1 EEPGDTTSGFQS
13 GAIYVYF
20 GGATLSSTPTPDV
33 IIQGATS
40 SNLDTGDVNGD
51 GISDLLAPA
60 SGKVRVFFG
69 GTDFQA
75 RVGVPDIVANAE
87 FTAGGNAVAYLGDVN
102 GDGFGDVAVSNSAAK
117 TTANAITGAVYIYR
131 GSATLSG
138 TLAATAAAATIW
150 GAGGEFD
157 KFGSSIALVGGTTQ
171 DILVGAPWAA
181 GGTTAAP
188 LADGGNIYRFSLAP
202 APAGTP
208 TPLAV
213 GTILTTADAI
223 KNYPID
229 LMSGE
234 YGRNLAIGGRM
245 FFAGA
250 PLLDRENGVAY
261 LTDVDSGLGGGVGG
275 GVGGIGGGGG
285 GHVH

>member
-1 EEPGDTTSGFQS
+1 
-13 GAIYVYF
+13 
-20 GGATLSSTPTPDV
+20 
-33 IIQGATS
+33 
-40 SNLDTGDVNGD
+40 
-51 GISDLLAPA
+51 
-60 SGKVRVFFG
+60 
-69 GTDFQA
+69 
-75 RVGVPDIVANAE
+75 ANAE

-117 TTANAITGAVYIYR
+117 TTANAITGAVYIYM
-131 GSATLSG
+131 GSA
-138 TLAATAAAATIW
+138 ATVPVSNPLTSAKPAAAVTIW

-157 KFGSSIALVGGTTQ
+157 KFGSSIALLGGATQ

-181 GGTTAAP
+181 GGTVAAP
-188 LADGGNIYRFSLAP
+188 LTDGGNIYRFSLAP

-208 TPLAV
+208 TPLAI

-229 LMSGE
+229 MMSGE
-234 YGRNLAIGGRM
+234 YGRNLVVGGRM

-261 LTDVDSGLGGGVGG
+261 LTDVDSGLGGGIGG
-275 GVGGIGGGGG
+275 GVGGIDGGG
-285 GHVH
+285 GHIH